1 MIHSLVQKQQEKN
14 RYINSRVAWW
24 ATYKAKKKILAFS
37 KNTLKKP
44 ENDKY
49 VMPRYHRNNLYMYIH
64 FFNKLLN
71 KDPERRLGHP
81 ELGARWPSESTIFSP
96 NRLCNNL
103 MYKTCIK
110 WSVIAFFSSKLLN
123 KNPERRLGHPEL
135 GGPLAI
141 REHDFFTDI
150 NWVDMYLKKTEP
162 PLKSFMTI
170 KSDLDLINFDNL
182 PDDNEQV
189 RNIFTYLLMQVKKIK
204 SELDLLNFLQKKI

>member
-1 MIHSLVQKQQEKN
+1 MLC
-14 RYINSRVAWW
+14 
-24 ATYKAKKKILAFS
+24 
-37 KNTLKKP
+37 
-44 ENDKY
+44 
-49 VMPRYHRNNLYMYIH
+49 
-64 FFNKLLN
+64 FF
-71 KDPERRLGHP
+71 
-81 ELGARWPSESTIFSP
+81 
-96 NRLCNNL
+96 
-103 MYKTCIK
+103 
-110 WSVIAFFSSKLLN
+110 SKLLN

-189 RNIFTYLLMQVKKIK
+189 RNIFTNLLIQVEKKSNLPWI
-204 SELDLLNFLQKKI
+204 

>member
-1 MIHSLVQKQQEKN
+1 
-14 RYINSRVAWW
+14 
-24 ATYKAKKKILAFS
+24 
-37 KNTLKKP
+37 
-44 ENDKY
+44 
-49 VMPRYHRNNLYMYIH
+49 MPC
-64 FFNKLLN
+64 FF
-71 KDPERRLGHP
+71 
-81 ELGARWPSESTIFSP
+81 
-96 NRLCNNL
+96 
-103 MYKTCIK
+103 
-110 WSVIAFFSSKLLN
+110 SKLLN

-189 RNIFTYLLMQVKKIK
+189 RNIFTNLLIQVVKKIQICPGFNK
-204 SELDLLNFLQKKI
+204 LCLFVTYKISEGFEWL